1 MKHARNALAAA
12 EKKLAKLEHKYESY
26 LVRLRFEKD
35 VSSSG
40 KTKGIDLDD
49 SWRF

>member
-1 MKHARNALAAA
+1 MKHAKNALAAA
-12 EKKLAKLEHKYESY
+12 EKKLATLEHKYESY
-26 LVRLRFEKD
+26 LARLRFEKD